1 MDRIRRL
8 FLLLALVAPLHM
20 LEQFALG
27 TTELTRLTGALGAYT
42 SLFADAEQAT
52 AVLVTVVG
60 AAFLLL
66 AYGLLAGGTF
76 RLLSTAV
83 FAVMSITEAHHIVET
98 FVRGSYSAGL
108 FTATL
113 SVTLGVVL
121 LVAIRAEYRRSH
133 IAWANVAPAYQTW

>member
-27 TTELTRLTGALGAYT
+27 DNELARLNALLARYSALFT
-42 SLFADAEQAT
+42 SAEQAT

-60 AAFLLL
+60 AAVLFL
-66 AYGLLAGGTF
+66 AYGLLAGGTV
-76 RLLSTAV
+76 RLISTAV
-83 FAVMSITEAHHIVET
+83 FAVASLTEFHHIVET
-98 FVRGSYSAGL
+98 FVGGTYNAGF

-113 SVTLGVVL
+113 SVTFGVLL
-121 LVAIRAEYRRSH
+121 LVAIRAEYRRSQ
-133 IAWANVAPAYQTW
+133 ITWANVEPAYPVW

>member
-8 FLLLALVAPLHM
+8 FLMLVLVAPLHM

-27 TTELTRLTGALGAYT
+27 TTELARLNGALGAYA
-42 SLFADAEQAT
+42 SLFANAEQAT
-52 AVLVTVVG
+52 AVLVTAVG

-83 FAVMSITEAHHIVET
+83 FAVIAMTEFHHIVET
-98 FVRGSYSAGL
+98 FVGGTYNAGL

-113 SVTLGVVL
+113 SVTLGVLL
-121 LVAIRAEYRRSH
+121 LVAIRAEYRRTQ
-133 IAWANVAPAYQTW
+133 IAWADVAPVYQTS